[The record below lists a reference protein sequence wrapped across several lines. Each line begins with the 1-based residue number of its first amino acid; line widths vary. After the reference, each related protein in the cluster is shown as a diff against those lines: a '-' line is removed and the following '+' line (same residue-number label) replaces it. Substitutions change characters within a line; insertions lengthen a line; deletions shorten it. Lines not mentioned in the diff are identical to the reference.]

1 MKIGLV
7 LPMAEAD
14 GPGAGTWP
22 RIRDLALLAEAG
34 GIDSLWVYDH
44 LVFRMAGETED
55 GIHEAWTL
63 LSALAA
69 VTERAELG
77 TIVLGTGFRP
87 PALTAKMAATLDEI
101 ANGRLILG
109 LGTGWHEPEY
119 RAFGYPFD
127 HRAGRFEEALEII
140 VPLLRG
146 ERVTLKGRWHDV
158 EDAVLIPAPPRP
170 ARMPGRMPILVAAK
184 GSASCAWPPAGRMRG
199 TRRGSGSRTSASP
212 NGART
217 LSPPARP
224 RAVTRRPSRSPR
236 ASRSTTRPRQAAGP
250 PPPPSSRRTPTSSPG
265 RSTRGATSASATSRW
280 TSGRR
285 TNERSR
291 SCSRRGQSI
300 AGRIDMTTD
309 GNEDLPEHVALNRVK
324 WDEWAAEYA
333 APGERAWT
341 LAPGDETWGIFNV
354 PEAEIHL
361 LPDDLDGLDA
371 IELGCGTGY
380 ISAWMTRRGARVVG
394 IDNSPK
400 QLETAVRLQ
409 HEHGLDFPSCWATRR
424 RSPTPTPRSTSRS
437 ASTGRRS
444 GPIRMPG
451 SPRPRASCGPAAGSR
466 C

>member
-14 GPGAGTWP
+14 GPGAGAWP

-44 LVFRMAGETED
+44 LVFRMAGEAED

-146 ERVTLKGRWHDV
+146 ERVTFKGRWHDV

-184 GSASCAWPPAGRMRG
+184 GERVLRLAARWADAWNAAWFGFPDERFAAAAGGPRRRLRGGGPRPGLHRDHRGHHDRQRGRGRRPARRPRLPPVGR
-199 TRRGSGSRTSASP
+199 RRHRP
-212 NGART
+212 GARRVAG
-217 LSPPARP
+217 PRRRP
-224 RAVTRRPSRSPR
+224 R
-236 ASRSTTRPRQAAGP
+236 
-250 PPPPSSRRTPTSSPG
+250 PG
-265 RSTRGATSASATSRW
+265 
-280 TSGRR
+280 
-285 TNERSR
+285 
-291 SCSRRGQSI
+291 
-300 AGRIDMTTD
+300 
-309 GNEDLPEHVALNRVK
+309 
-324 WDEWAAEYA
+324 
-333 APGERAWT
+333 
-341 LAPGDETWGIFNV
+341 
-354 PEAEIHL
+354 
-361 LPDDLDGLDA
+361 
-371 IELGCGTGY
+371 
-380 ISAWMTRRGARVVG
+380 
-394 IDNSPK
+394 
-400 QLETAVRLQ
+400 
-409 HEHGLDFPSCWATRR
+409 
-424 RSPTPTPRSTSRS
+424 
-437 ASTGRRS
+437 
-444 GPIRMPG
+444 
-451 SPRPRASCGPAAGSR
+451 GPAAGGR
-466 C
+466 ADDRGPARGPGEAPRGGVT